1 MKYDADRVAKLSS
14 EIYNALDDLLE
25 ISEIPKDDFLQKR
38 HIIAGA
44 KYYFIVAIEAS
55 IDLSNHLISQNNFPI
70 PESYVDSFRILKDE
84 GVLSQ
89 ELTLKLMDMARFRN
103 RLVHIYWDVDDE
115 MIYEILNQDIN
126 DIRTFLKAYL
136 EFLKK

>member
-1 MKYDADRVAKLSS
+1 MKYDADRVTRLSS
-14 EIYNALDDLLE
+14 EIYKALDDLVE
-25 ISEIPKDDFLQKR
+25 ISGIPKDDFLQKR

-70 PESYVDSFRILKDE
+70 PESYADSFRILKDE
-84 GVLSQ
+84 GVLSP

>member
-14 EIYNALDDLLE
+14 EIYKALDDLVE
-25 ISEIPKDDFLQKR
+25 ISGIPKADFLQKR

-70 PESYVDSFRILKDE
+70 PESYADSFRILKDE
-84 GVLSQ
+84 GALSQ

>member
-14 EIYNALDDLLE
+14 EIYNALDDLVE

-70 PESYVDSFRILKDE
+70 PESYADSFKILKDE
-84 GVLSQ
+84 GVLSP

-103 RLVHIYWDVDDE
+103 RLVHIYWEVDDE
-115 MIYEILNQDIN
+115 MVYEILNQDIN

-136 EFLKK
+136 EFLNK

>member
-1 MKYDADRVAKLSS
+1 LKYDADRVTRLSS
-14 EIYNALDDLLE
+14 EIYKALDDLVE
-25 ISEIPKDDFLQKR
+25 ISGIPKDDFLQKR

-70 PESYVDSFRILKDE
+70 PESYADSFRILKDE
-84 GVLSQ
+84 GVLSP

>member
-14 EIYNALDDLLE
+14 EIYKALDDLVE
-25 ISEIPKDDFLQKR
+25 ISGIHKADFLQKR

-70 PESYVDSFRILKDE
+70 PESYADSFRILKDE
-84 GVLSQ
+84 GALSQ

>member
-14 EIYNALDDLLE
+14 EIYNALDDLVE
-25 ISEIPKDDFLQKR
+25 ISGIPKDDFLQKR

-70 PESYVDSFRILKDE
+70 PESYADSFRILKDE
-84 GVLSQ
+84 GALSQ

>member
-1 MKYDADRVAKLSS
+1 LKYDADRVAKLSS
-14 EIYNALDDLLE
+14 EIYKALDDLVE
-25 ISEIPKDDFLQKR
+25 ISGIPKSDFLQKR

-70 PESYVDSFRILKDE
+70 PESYADSFRILKDE
-84 GVLSQ
+84 GALSQ

-115 MIYEILNQDIN
+115 IIYEILNQDIN

>member
-14 EIYNALDDLLE
+14 EIYKALDDLVE
-25 ISEIPKDDFLQKR
+25 ISGIPKSDFLQKR

-70 PESYVDSFRILKDE
+70 PESYADSFRILKDE
-84 GVLSQ
+84 GALSQ

>member
-14 EIYNALDDLLE
+14 EIYNALDDLVE

-70 PESYVDSFRILKDE
+70 PESYADSFKILKDE
-84 GVLSQ
+84 GVLSP
-89 ELTLKLMDMARFRN
+89 ELTLN
-103 RLVHIYWDVDDE
+103 
-115 MIYEILNQDIN
+115 
-126 DIRTFLKAYL
+126 
-136 EFLKK
+136 

>member
-14 EIYNALDDLLE
+14 EIYNSLDDLVE

-70 PESYVDSFRILKDE
+70 PESYADSFKILKDE
-84 GVLSQ
+84 GVLSP

-103 RLVHIYWDVDDE
+103 RLVHIYWEVDDE
-115 MIYEILNQDIN
+115 MVYEILNQDIN
-126 DIRTFLKAYL
+126 DIRIFLKAYL
-136 EFLKK
+136 EFLNK

>member
-1 MKYDADRVAKLSS
+1 LKYDADRVAKLSS
-14 EIYNALDDLLE
+14 EIYNALDDLVE

-70 PESYVDSFRILKDE
+70 PESYADSFKILKDE
-84 GVLSQ
+84 GVLSP

-103 RLVHIYWDVDDE
+103 RLVHIYWEVDDE
-115 MIYEILNQDIN
+115 MVYEILNQDIN

-136 EFLKK
+136 EFLNK

>member
-1 MKYDADRVAKLSS
+1 M
-14 EIYNALDDLLE
+14 E
-25 ISEIPKDDFLQKR
+25 ISGIPKDDFLQKR

-70 PESYVDSFRILKDE
+70 PESYADSFRILKDE
-84 GVLSQ
+84 GALSP

-115 MIYEILNQDIN
+115 MIYEILNHDVH

>member
-14 EIYNALDDLLE
+14 EIYNALDDLVE

-70 PESYVDSFRILKDE
+70 PESYADSFKILKDE
-84 GVLSQ
+84 GVLSP

-103 RLVHIYWDVDDE
+103 RLVHIYWEVDDE
-115 MIYEILNQDIN
+115 MVYEILNQDIN
-126 DIRTFLKAYL
+126 DIRIFLKAYL
-136 EFLKK
+136 EFLNK

>member
-14 EIYNALDDLLE
+14 EIYKALDDLVE
-25 ISEIPKDDFLQKR
+25 ISGIPKSDFLQKR

-70 PESYVDSFRILKDE
+70 PESYADSFRILKDE
-84 GVLSQ
+84 GALSQ

-115 MIYEILNQDIN
+115 IIYEILNQDIN

>member
-14 EIYNALDDLLE
+14 EIYNALDDLVE
-25 ISEIPKDDFLQKR
+25 ISGIPKDDFLQKR

-70 PESYVDSFRILKDE
+70 PESYADSFRILKDE
-84 GVLSQ
+84 GVLSP
-89 ELTLKLMDMARFRN
+89 ELTSKLMDMARFRN

-136 EFLKK
+136 EFLNK